1 METNN
6 LTPDENLKNPP
17 NYNPQEEPIKIYD
30 RAEAPGISSVDT
42 FNDDEL
48 DENRAIIIILLFTAL
63 FLAIVVLLL
72 YYL

>member
-17 NYNPQEEPIKIYD
+17 NYNPQEGPIKIYD
-30 RAEAPGISSVDT
+30 RVEAPGIAFGDT

-63 FLAIVVLLL
+63 FLAIVGLLL

>member
-30 RAEAPGISSVDT
+30 RVEAPGIAFGDN

-63 FLAIVVLLL
+63 FLAIVGLLL

>member
-6 LTPDENLKNPP
+6 LTPDENLKNPL

-30 RAEAPGISSVDT
+30 RVEAPGIAFGDN

-63 FLAIVVLLL
+63 FLVIVGLLL